1 MTNSNVCQVCGG
13 KPSDRRLV
21 TTVLNSE
28 GKQIMK
34 DTLKCLNSFHDGYGF
49 TDQLPNEP
57 KRNFTESIFNK
68 PTPTSVEEQIEA
80 LSTNHM
86 EGGERMDDGS
96 LQITHNWTTLKPA
109 ILKLIEAERIEGG
122 IAELT
127 KLQDRAYIDESFD
140 YYNANDW
147 ESAIFD
153 RLAELR
159 KEQTGRS

>member
-1 MTNSNVCQVCGG
+1 MIASRSDWCNDHQKHHLCNGKVMTNSNVCQVCGG

-68 PTPTSVEEQIEA
+68 PTPTSVEEQ
-80 LSTNHM
+80 S
-86 EGGERMDDGS
+86 
-96 LQITHNWTTLKPA
+96 K
-109 ILKLIEAERIEGG
+109 
-122 IAELT
+122 
-127 KLQDRAYIDESFD
+127 
-140 YYNANDW
+140 
-147 ESAIFD
+147 
-153 RLAELR
+153 
-159 KEQTGRS
+159 